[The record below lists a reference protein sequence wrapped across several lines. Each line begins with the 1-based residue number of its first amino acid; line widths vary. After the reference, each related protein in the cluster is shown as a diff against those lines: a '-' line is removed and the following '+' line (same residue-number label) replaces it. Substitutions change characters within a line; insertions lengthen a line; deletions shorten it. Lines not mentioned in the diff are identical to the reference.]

1 VYSRQFNNDPNDT
14 HQHVF
19 TMSNIVSQI
28 ELALK
33 EYGVSKGYNLPDQF
47 YQDMAWG
54 GLQGTAIY
62 NRLSQRQKDR
72 IASTISAEQFYT
84 TNNINGIT
92 PKGNK
97 ICP

>member
-1 VYSRQFNNDPNDT
+1 
-14 HQHVF
+14 
-19 TMSNIVSQI
+19 
-28 ELALK
+28 
-33 EYGVSKGYNLPDQF
+33 
-47 YQDMAWG
+47 MAWG

-62 NRLSQRQKDR
+62 NRLSQGQKDR

-84 TNNINGIT
+84 NNNINGIT